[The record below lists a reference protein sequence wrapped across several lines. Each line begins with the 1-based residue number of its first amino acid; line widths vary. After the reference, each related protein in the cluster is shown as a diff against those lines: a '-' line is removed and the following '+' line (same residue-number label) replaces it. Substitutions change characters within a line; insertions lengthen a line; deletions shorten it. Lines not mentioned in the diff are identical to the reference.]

1 LKPRELTFI
10 KLGGSLLTD
19 KRQAGSFHAEVVGR
33 LAGELEETA
42 RSSPGGLLVGHGSGS
57 FGHATADEHRIH
69 PGEIRSEQLPGVVAT
84 QQAAAA
90 LHRLVVGALREQ
102 GALPFSLSPS
112 SFLVAAGG
120 EPVGVTLEPLERALA
135 RGLLPVV
142 YGDVVMDRDWGA
154 SICSTE
160 KVFLALSRGLERRGF
175 DVAQAIWLGKTDGI
189 YDDDGK
195 TIPLVTPETFDKVAA
210 AAREADGADV
220 TGGMRH
226 RLESAVELARSGI
239 PSWIVN
245 GQSPGLLARLLGGE
259 EVAGTRV
266 LPA

>member
-1 LKPRELTFI
+1 LKPRELTFV

-19 KRQAGSFHAEVVGR
+19 KRRAGSFCADVAGR
-33 LAGELEETA
+33 LAGELEEAA
-42 RSSPGGLLVGHGSGS
+42 RSSPGGLVLGHGSGS

-69 PGEIRSEQLPGVVAT
+69 PGEIRPEQLPGVVAT

-90 LHRLVVGALREQ
+90 LHRLVLKALREQ
-102 GALPFSLSPS
+102 GALPFSLAPS

-120 EPVGVTLEPLERALA
+120 EPVELSLEPLERALA
-135 RGLLPVV
+135 LGLLPVV

-160 KVFLALSRGLERRGF
+160 KVFLALSKGLERRGF
-175 DVAQAIWLGKTDGI
+175 DVAQAIWMGKTDGI
-189 YDDDGK
+189 YDQDGK
-195 TIPLVTPETFDKVAA
+195 TIPVVTPETFEEVATVVGG
-210 AAREADGADV
+210 ADGADV

-226 RLESAVELARSGI
+226 RLESAVELARAGI
-239 PSWIVN
+239 HSWIVN
-245 GQSPGLLARLLGGE
+245 GQSPGLLARLLRGE
-259 EVAGTRV
+259 EVPGTRV

>member
-1 LKPRELTFI
+1 LKPRQLIFV

-19 KRQAGSFHAEVVGR
+19 KRRAGSFCAEVAGR
-33 LAGELEETA
+33 LAGELKEAAE
-42 RSSPGGLLVGHGSGS
+42 SSPGALVVGHGSGS

-69 PGEIRSEQLPGVVAT
+69 PGDIRPEQLPGVVAT

-90 LHRLVVGALREQ
+90 LHRLVVEALREQ
-102 GALPFSLSPS
+102 GALPFSLAPS

-142 YGDVVMDRDWGA
+142 YGDVVMDREWGA

-160 KVFLALSRGLERRGF
+160 KVFLAISKGIERRGF
-175 DVAQAIWLGKTDGI
+175 EVAQAIWMGKTDGI
-189 YDDDGK
+189 YDEDGK
-195 TIPLVTPETFDKVAA
+195 TIPEVTPENFDQVAT

-226 RLESAVELARSGI
+226 RLESAVELARAGI
-239 PSWIVN
+239 HSWIVN
-245 GQSPGLLARLLGGE
+245 GQSPGLLARLLRGE
-259 EVAGTRV
+259 EVPGTRV
-266 LPA
+266 LPE